1 MSGHSHAATIRRDKE
16 ATDAKKGAAFSKI
29 GRLITVAVKES
40 GGIAD
45 PDKNAKLK
53 LALEKAKEVN
63 MPKDNIERAIERG
76 LGKTGGAALESITY
90 EGYGPAGTAFVVE
103 CITDNRNRTGAEIK
117 NLFTQAGGNLAE
129 PGAASHF
136 FERKGLIKVIK
147 EVAVEEQMLKLIDLG
162 AEDIQEAGDC
172 LEVFVPLNLLDELK
186 KKITAAQF
194 KIQSSEMILRPKT
207 KLSLS
212 ATETEKVSKFQQKL
226 LNHDDVQ
233 KVFIN
238 L

>member
-136 FERKGLIKVIK
+136 FERKGLIKVMK
-147 EVAVEEQMLKLIDLG
+147 EVGVEEQMLKLIDFG

-172 LEVFVPLNLLDELK
+172 LEVFVSLNLLDELK

-212 ATETEKVSKFQQKL
+212 ETELEKVSKFQQRL